1 MPSGKT
7 MLCEAHGVAAMR
19 RARYVNSC
27 DLEHFNV
34 NTPRRDP
41 DRSARHARVAPRRSF
56 SIWLMVCACGAFPP
70 DRVWAA
76 RRRQRLTLAELCQQ
90 PHLLDDLG
98 LTPAQA
104 RREARKP
111 FWRP

>member
-1 MPSGKT
+1 
-7 MLCEAHGVAAMR
+7 
-19 RARYVNSC
+19 
-27 DLEHFNV
+27 
-34 NTPRRDP
+34 
-41 DRSARHARVAPRRSF
+41 VAPSRL
-56 SIWLMVCACGAFPP
+56 IAL
-70 DRVWAA
+70 WAA

>member
-1 MPSGKT
+1 MSILLDDVPTVRLGMPGWRRGGRPQSG
-7 MLCEAHGVAAMR
+7 
-19 RARYVNSC
+19 SW
-27 DLEHFNV
+27 
-34 NTPRRDP
+34 P
-41 DRSARHARVAPRRSF
+41 AP
-56 SIWLMVCACGAFPP
+56 GAPS
-70 DRVWAA
+70 RLIALWAA

>member
-1 MPSGKT
+1 MSILLDEIPTVRRGTPGWRRGGVSQSG
-7 MLCEAHGVAAMR
+7 
-19 RARYVNSC
+19 SW
-27 DLEHFNV
+27 
-34 NTPRRDP
+34 
-41 DRSARHARVAPRRSF
+41 SARVAPSGL
-56 SIWLMVCACGAFPP
+56 IAL
-70 DRVWAA
+70 WAA

-104 RREARKP
+104 RGEARKP